1 MSSMKKQEEQTKN
14 ICLLKKDGFT
24 LYLVKEGDSFTDIK
38 NGVVSILPEELIA
51 KRKSGGNIS
60 TDIENYAHK
69 LKRQEYGK
77 KLNYQ
82 IENLLFLTGAG
93 SSYLFGENDKKG
105 KLMCNLWDD
114 ATVLLGGKQNMDAF
128 CEKVRYTDKDEKDE
142 YRKNLEKVLSLAE
155 KAKDYITEPIFKTD
169 KEEWNITYTV
179 SKIKK
184 MIKDNC
190 NLQITSSESSSVHEK
205 FLNKITKRK
214 SSIARVKLFTL
225 NYDTLFEQAAR
236 KGNYT
241 IIDGFSFSI
250 PRIFSGR
257 HFDYDI
263 VIRDGS
269 RIKNEDNLFHE
280 FSTYTNHMV
289 R

>member
-155 KAKDYITEPIFKTD
+155 KAKDYIRSNTLDLESDNRMDSTGYVQYAISEAKAYAAIAIAEEGMRQKAIEAFKFAVDGYFIIGGTD
-169 KEEWNITYTV
+169 YSADRLNEF
-179 SKIKK
+179 IKK
-184 MIKDNC
+184 
-190 NLQITSSESSSVHEK
+190 LES
-205 FLNKITKRK
+205 
-214 SSIARVKLFTL
+214 
-225 NYDTLFEQAAR
+225 
-236 KGNYT
+236 
-241 IIDGFSFSI
+241 
-250 PRIFSGR
+250 
-257 HFDYDI
+257 
-263 VIRDGS
+263 
-269 RIKNEDNLFHE
+269 
-280 FSTYTNHMV
+280 
-289 R
+289 

>member
-1 MSSMKKQEEQTKN
+1 MKKQKEQTKN

-38 NGVVSILPEELIA
+38 NGDVSILPKELIA
-51 KRKSGGNIS
+51 KRKNGDNIS
-60 TDIENYAHK
+60 ADIENYAHK

-93 SSYLFGENDKKG
+93 SSYLFGEHDKKG

-114 ATVLLGGKQNMDAF
+114 AVVLLGGKQNMDVF
-128 CEKVRYTDKDEKDE
+128 CEKVRYSDKDEKNE

-155 KAKDYITEPIFKTD
+155 KAKDYITETIFTTE
-169 KEEWNITYTV
+169 KENENTEWNIAYVITE
-179 SKIKK
+179 IKK
-184 MIKDNC
+184 MIKENC
-190 NLQITSSESSSVHEK
+190 NLQITSSESSCVHEK

-241 IIDGFSFSI
+241 IIDGFSFPFHGYSVE
-250 PRIFSGR
+250 
-257 HFDYDI
+257 DI
-263 VIRDGS
+263 LIT
-269 RIKNEDNLFHE
+269 I
-280 FSTYTNHMV
+280 
-289 R
+289 

>member
-93 SSYLFGENDKKG
+93 SSYLLERMTRKANLCVIYGMMLRFCLVENRIW
-105 KLMCNLWDD
+105 MP
-114 ATVLLGGKQNMDAF
+114 F
-128 CEKVRYTDKDEKDE
+128 
-142 YRKNLEKVLSLAE
+142 
-155 KAKDYITEPIFKTD
+155 AK
-169 KEEWNITYTV
+169 
-179 SKIKK
+179 S
-184 MIKDNC
+184 
-190 NLQITSSESSSVHEK
+190 QI
-205 FLNKITKRK
+205 
-214 SSIARVKLFTL
+214 
-225 NYDTLFEQAAR
+225 Y
-236 KGNYT
+236 
-241 IIDGFSFSI
+241 
-250 PRIFSGR
+250 
-257 HFDYDI
+257 
-263 VIRDGS
+263 
-269 RIKNEDNLFHE
+269 
-280 FSTYTNHMV
+280 
-289 R
+289 

>member
-14 ICLLKKDGFT
+14 ICLLKKDRFT

-114 ATVLLGGKQNMDAF
+114 SEDVICRLQ
-128 CEKVRYTDKDEKDE
+128 
-142 YRKNLEKVLSLAE
+142 LSL
-155 KAKDYITEPIFKTD
+155 IIFF
-169 KEEWNITYTV
+169 ILLTV
-179 SKIKK
+179 YVIFHSSLSVLKIG
-184 MIKDNC
+184 
-190 NLQITSSESSSVHEK
+190 SV
-205 FLNKITKRK
+205 I
-214 SSIARVKLFTL
+214 
-225 NYDTLFEQAAR
+225 
-236 KGNYT
+236 
-241 IIDGFSFSI
+241 
-250 PRIFSGR
+250 
-257 HFDYDI
+257 
-263 VIRDGS
+263 
-269 RIKNEDNLFHE
+269 
-280 FSTYTNHMV
+280 
-289 R
+289 